1 VKNDADPE
9 EGQDTAAPRFR
20 LVLPSAIAVAV
31 LLSIV
36 FSLVQR
42 PQRAAALP
50 TFAQAYQVDCSVC
63 HTMVPAL
70 NAYGRYVQSTAFGAL
85 DPAIMNRAV
94 PIVIREALSYRS
106 TGKLDAQEPQDKYTY
121 GNLSVNLVGVLD
133 KYISYRFE
141 QTLYSNNLSGGDTG
155 HFWISYNHLFNGD
168 GHLIVGK
175 LDAPAPPAFSYWQD
189 MSGFSSPT
197 ISVGQHGYNLGGER
211 WGVGFNYVPTD
222 YQKRPY
228 KIQMAY
234 VGNSPSMYNATAF
247 SSTNPYGP
255 YGTGSDKAFQY
266 KAAWA
271 RADKPIE
278 AGVYGAVG
286 TYILSTGY
294 SQPIDDYNAV
304 GIYAQRDPVKSFPG
318 LMIFYQQ
325 TYDSNIGPAVASAQ
339 LNQSA
344 ISRAFAFEFDEPL
357 FNGDVMIGIRPV
369 EYLGGLQ
376 ASKAGFDVL
385 TTAHPHY
392 GAFDVVA
399 RDPKFSPYLYL
410 VIESAVAAASNATYG
425 QPAWRV
431 GLKYAAPLFRAR
443 RVASAQPS
451 PSAMIAATGSTAAT
465 VSPPEDVKAGQQLY
479 AANCAACHNADG
491 TGGVGPN
498 LHQVATSMSLSQTVA
513 FIEKPAGAMPKLY
526 PGTLSE
532 AQVGQVAAYI
542 RATFH

>member
-1 VKNDADPE
+1 VKIDEGPE
-9 EGQDTAAPRFR
+9 EGRDTPAPRFR
-20 LVLPSAIAVAV
+20 LLFPSAIALAV
-31 LLSIV
+31 LLSIA
-36 FSLVQR
+36 FSLTQR
-42 PQRAAALP
+42 PQRAVALP

-85 DPAIMNRAV
+85 DPAIMKRAIPLV
-94 PIVIREALSYRS
+94 VREAVNYRS
-106 TGKLDAQEPQDKYTY
+106 TGKLDAHEPLDKYTY

-141 QTLYSNNLSGGDTG
+141 QSLYSNNVSGGNTG
-155 HFWISYNHLFNGD
+155 HFWISYNALFHGD

-189 MSGFSSPT
+189 MSGFSTPS

-211 WGVGFNYVPTD
+211 WGVGFNYVPADFKT
-222 YQKRPY
+222 RPY
-228 KIQMAY
+228 KVQVAY
-234 VGNSPSMYNATAF
+234 VGNSPSMYNASVF

-255 YGTGSDKAFQY
+255 YGSGSDKAFQY

-286 TYILSTGY
+286 SYILSNGY
-294 SQPIDDYNAV
+294 SQPIDKYNAIGV
-304 GIYAQRDPVKSFPG
+304 YAQRDPVKNFPG
-318 LMIFYQQ
+318 LLVFYQQ
-325 TYDSNIGPAVASAQ
+325 THDSNIGPAGAAAQ
-339 LNQSA
+339 LNQA
-344 ISRAFAFEFDEPL
+344 ATSRAFAFEV
-357 FNGDVMIGIRPV
+357 DVPFFAGNVMVGIRPV

-376 ASKAGFDVL
+376 ASKAGFDTL
-385 TTAHPHY
+385 TTVHPHY
-392 GAFDVVA
+392 GPFDVVA

-431 GLKYAAPLFRAR
+431 GLKYAAPLFRAPR
-443 RVASAQPS
+443 LAAVKPS
-451 PSAMIAATGSTAAT
+451 PSAAIATTGNAA
-465 VSPPEDVKAGQQLY
+465 DAGAQLY
-479 AANCAACHNADG
+479 AANCAACHNAAG
-491 TGGVGPN
+491 TGGIGPN
-498 LHQVATSMSLSQTVA
+498 LHTVSTGMSLGQTVS
-513 FIEKPAGAMPKLY
+513 FIEKPSGAMPKLY